1 MQVATIPLISFAIQQ
16 FLQLLDPL
24 LSKIPGLQDDK
35 DPTAAANKKKAVM
48 GLLSLGIGLILVSWV
63 KGLLVL
69 PGLDVP
75 SSLNH
80 FISALVVGA
89 GTEASNTVQKL
100 LSYSKAKI
108 KPAETTPTP

>member
-35 DPTAAANKKKAVM
+35 DPTAANKKKAVM
-48 GLLSLGIGLILVSWV
+48 GLLSFGIGLILVSWV
-63 KGLLVL
+63 SSLLVL
-69 PGLDVP
+69 PGKDVP
-75 SSLNH
+75 PALNH

-100 LSYSKAKI
+100 LSYSKDKI
-108 KPAETTPTP
+108 KPAETTPKS